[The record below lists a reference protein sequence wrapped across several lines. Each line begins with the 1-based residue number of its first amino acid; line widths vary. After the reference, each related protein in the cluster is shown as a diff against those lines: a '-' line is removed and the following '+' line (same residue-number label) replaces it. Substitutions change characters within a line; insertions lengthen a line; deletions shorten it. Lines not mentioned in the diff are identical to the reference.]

1 MAHALFE
8 YELESQ
14 GDFLLNLV
22 NETPATTTHS
32 VPRYI
37 PPHKLMSQYATTL
50 ALHNPQTT
58 NIPEAAGV
66 SHSVKSSLNSLATD
80 TEPQPLMLPPS
91 VGVVPQTEAPL
102 ASATNVSL
110 FTNPSCITPLNNRT
124 AALCGCVGDFFWEL
138 IPSLNLNFFRGTVP
152 DTVDHCICSMQM
164 YNTFPE
170 AFWDGYEQCIINPSN
185 ELALFNRDYSLGVYQ
200 AHSRTCARTYTRYT
214 VGSLKKYL
222 IFNET
227 LRARPIVGVYCK
239 CKNSAPLIP
248 AAIPYNVCFTCL
260 QCCLELHAVFPCGV
274 VDHFSFEVCY
284 KEPFLA
290 ALERGVRNTSQYFL
304 AQSLFDPAF
313 SFKRKM
319 FRDTAFL
326 YSWLTNGRKYP
337 ELAKKSLLSS
347 FCMIC
352 NHAGNGYLPFLCSGC
367 AANKLKRV

>member
-66 SHSVKSSLNSLATD
+66 SHSVKSSLNSLPTD

-164 YNTFPE
+164 YNTFLKLSGMVMNNVLSTRQMNSHFSTETTPLV
-170 AFWDGYEQCIINPSN
+170 CIKHIPGPVHGPTQGT
-185 ELALFNRDYSLGVYQ
+185 LLGV
-200 AHSRTCARTYTRYT
+200 
-214 VGSLKKYL
+214 
-222 IFNET
+222 
-227 LRARPIVGVYCK
+227 
-239 CKNSAPLIP
+239 
-248 AAIPYNVCFTCL
+248 
-260 QCCLELHAVFPCGV
+260 
-274 VDHFSFEVCY
+274 
-284 KEPFLA
+284 
-290 ALERGVRNTSQYFL
+290 
-304 AQSLFDPAF
+304 
-313 SFKRKM
+313 
-319 FRDTAFL
+319 
-326 YSWLTNGRKYP
+326 
-337 ELAKKSLLSS
+337 
-347 FCMIC
+347 
-352 NHAGNGYLPFLCSGC
+352 
-367 AANKLKRV
+367 